1 MPETPNTVKKQ
12 VYVSK
17 ENLQKVLEFL
27 KTQNENLY
35 LRKGAEAASAA
46 KVKKALTLTVGD
58 TDVVFNGSEAKSAAV
73 AAKVHNHTASNISDF
88 DGAVKKVVF
97 GSENT
102 QGTVTAHKH
111 DNLDALNKISDSYI
125 TDWNAKIGVN
135 DVAKLKYANDAM
147 TGVADVKTAIDVLV
161 KNVQIGSAAI
171 SATTA
176 NVNGLNDRLTTAES
190 DIATLKTTVGDAS
203 SGLVKDVADLK
214 TDVGKNASAI
224 ADLKAANA
232 EGGAVDT
239 AIKAAKAAADAAQAT
254 ANQAVADAADEAERA
269 KGEEAKLAGR
279 LDVVQGTGDGSIAKA
294 LDDAKKY
301 AKEQA
306 DGKDAAIAAA
316 KSAADAAQADVDTLE
331 GKVGEVPSGKTVI
344 GLIGEAKA
352 QADKGVAE
360 AAAEKTRAEAAEKAL
375 DDKIK
380 AEATARENADTNL
393 DTKITNEI
401 DRATGAESALDTK
414 ITANKTAIDKL
425 NGNVDTV
432 GSVAN
437 AVKKEE
443 TRATAIEQ
451 GLRTD
456 VNANKTAID
465 TLNGAD
471 TVPGSVDNKIKT
483 AIDKVNTDASTLA
496 GRVKANE
503 DAIATL
509 NGDSKTEGSVRK
521 AIADIVGAAPENMDT
536 LQELAQAIQ
545 DHQDV
550 YTGYVETVN
559 GQIATAKQE
568 AITEAGKN
576 ADAKDTALHTTIT
589 TEIATAKSEAISA
602 AAEDAAGKVSTLEN
616 KLQPKIDAKVAQS
629 DYDTK
634 VAALE
639 KADTDNLAAA
649 KKHADDED
657 AKIKA
662 ILGHKAEGD
671 LTATGLC
678 KDVADNAAAITA
690 EATAR
695 QDADKLL
702 SDRIAKFEEGGENS
716 VAAQV
721 QAVQNDLDTF
731 KEEQA
736 TKDQGQDANITANK
750 DAIGAVK
757 GRLDTAESKLNVI
770 QGEGEGS
777 IKKAVADAKS
787 DIKNVTDGLGTRIDG
802 LDTRVTAL
810 EATVNTATTG
820 LKARMTAAETDI
832 TKLKSDM
839 TAAQGDINGINNNI
853 TNIQNTLK
861 NLVPLTD
868 DELQAMLNQV
878 YSK

>member
-27 KTQNENLY
+27 KTQNERLY

-46 KVKKALTLTVGD
+46 KVKNALTLTVGD
-58 TDVVFNGSEAKSAAV
+58 TDVVFDGSEAKSTAV
-73 AAKVHNHTASNISDF
+73 AAKVHDHTASNISDF

-97 GSENT
+97 GNQNT

-111 DNLDALNKISDSYI
+111 DNLDALNKISDTYI
-125 TDWNAKIGVN
+125 TDWNAKIGKD
-135 DVAKLKYANDAM
+135 DVAELKYTNTAM
-147 TGVADVKTAIDVLV
+147 TGVADVKTALDVLV
-161 KNVQIGSAAI
+161 KNIQIGTAAL
-171 SATTA
+171 ADATA
-176 NVNGLNDRLTTAES
+176 NVNGLATRLTTAEG

-214 TDVGKNASAI
+214 TDVGNNASAI
-224 ADLKAANA
+224 AELQAANA
-232 EGGAVDT
+232 EGGTIAKGIAD
-239 AIKAAKAAADAAQAT
+239 AKAAAAAAQTT
-254 ANQAVADAADEAERA
+254 ANQAVADAAAEAERA

-294 LDDAKKY
+294 LEDAKKY

-316 KSAADAAQADVDTLE
+316 KSAADAAQADVDALE
-331 GKVGEVPSGKTVI
+331 GVVGSATDGTDANTVFGKI
-344 GLIGEAKA
+344 AKAQA
-352 QADKGVAE
+352 QADKGVSN

-380 AEATARENADTNL
+380 AEAQARENADNAL

-401 DRATGAESALDTK
+401 DRATGAESALNTK
-414 ITANKTAIDKL
+414 VTANKAAIDK
-425 NGNVDTV
+425 
-432 GSVAN
+432 
-437 AVKKEE
+437 
-443 TRATAIEQ
+443 
-451 GLRTD
+451 
-456 VNANKTAID
+456 
-465 TLNGAD
+465 LNGAD

-483 AIDKVNTDASTLA
+483 AIDKVNTDASALA
-496 GRVKANE
+496 GRVAANE
-503 DAIATL
+503 AAIEVI
-509 NGDSKTEGSVRK
+509 NGEGKGSIKK
-521 AIADIVGAAPENMDT
+521 AVADLVNGAPEAMDT
-536 LQELAQAIQ
+536 LKELADSITK
-545 DHQDV
+545 HQTAYDA
-550 YTGYVETVN
+550 YVAQVAKD
-559 GQIATAKQE
+559 IAAAKQA

-576 ADAKDTALHTTIT
+576 ADTKDTALHTTIT
-589 TEIATAKSEAISA
+589 GEIATAKTEAISA
-602 AAEDAAGKVSTLEN
+602 AATDATSKVDALEN
-616 KLQPKIDAKVAQS
+616 KLQPKIDAKVAQA
-629 DYDTK
+629 DYDAK

-678 KDVADNAAAITA
+678 KDVADNAAAIAKEA
-690 EATAR
+690 EDRAS
-695 QDADKLL
+695 ADKAL
-702 SDRIAKFEEGGENS
+702 SDRIAKFEDGGENS
-716 VAAQV
+716 VASQV
-721 QAVQNDLDTF
+721 QAVQDDLDTF

-736 TKDQGQDANITANK
+736 TKDGSQDANITANK
-750 DAIGAVK
+750 DAINAVK

-787 DIKNVTDGLGTRIDG
+787 EIKNVTDGLSTSIDG
-802 LDTRVTAL
+802 LGTRVTAL

-820 LKARMTAAETDI
+820 LKDKMAAAEKDI
-832 TKLKSDM
+832 DKLQSDM
-839 TAAQGDINGINNNI
+839 SAAQGDINGINTDI
-853 TNIQNTLK
+853 TNIQNTLL
-861 NLVPLTD
+861 NLVPLTN
-868 DELQAMLNQV
+868 DELDTMLNTV
-878 YSK
+878 YPNNM

>member
-1 MPETPNTVKKQ
+1 MAEVKKQ

-27 KTQNENLY
+27 KTQNETLY

-73 AAKVHNHTASNISDF
+73 AAKVHDHTASNISDF
-88 DGAVKKVVF
+88 DGAVKRVVF
-97 GSENT
+97 GSEST

-111 DNLDALNKISDSYI
+111 ENLGALDKISDDYI
-125 TDWNAKIGVN
+125 TAWNAKIGVN

-161 KNVQIGSAAI
+161 KNVQIGSVAI

-176 NVNGLNDRLTTAES
+176 NVNGLAGRLTTAES
-190 DIATLKTTVGDAS
+190 DIATLKTTVGDVS

-214 TDVGKNASAI
+214 TSVGNNADEI
-224 ADLKAANA
+224 ANLKAANA

-239 AIKAAKAAADAAQAT
+239 AIKAAKAAAEAAQTT

-316 KSAADAAQADVDTLE
+316 KSAADAAQADVDALE

-375 DDKIK
+375 DEKIK
-380 AEATARENADTNL
+380 AEATARENADNSL

-401 DRATGAESALDTK
+401 DRATGVENALDTRV
-414 ITANKTAIDKL
+414 TANKAAIDKL
-425 NGNVDTV
+425 NGSVDTP

-456 VNANKTAID
+456 VNANKSAIE
-465 TLNGAD
+465 TLNGD
-471 TVPGSVDNKIKT
+471 GEGSVNKKIQT
-483 AIDKVNTDASTLA
+483 AIEKVNTDASALE
-496 GRVKANE
+496 GRVAANE
-503 DAIATL
+503 AAIEII
-509 NGDSKTEGSVRK
+509 NGTGEGSIKDAVAK
-521 AIADIVGAAPENMDT
+521 LVNGAPEAMDT
-536 LQELAQAIQ
+536 LKELADSITK
-545 DHQDV
+545 HQTAYDA
-550 YTGYVETVN
+550 YVAQVAKD
-559 GQIATAKQE
+559 IAAAKQA
-568 AITEAGKN
+568 AITEAGNN
-576 ADAKDTALHTTIT
+576 ADTKDTALHNTIT

-602 AAEDAAGKVSTLEN
+602 AATDAAGKVDALEN
-616 KLQPKIDAKVAQS
+616 KLQPKIDAKVAQA

-639 KADTDNLAAA
+639 KADADNLAAA

-657 AKIKA
+657 AKIEA

-678 KDVADNAAAITA
+678 ADVAANAAAITA

-702 SDRIAKFEEGGENS
+702 SDRIAKFEEGGDNS

-750 DAIGAVK
+750 NAIDAVK

-810 EATVNTATTG
+810 EGTINTPTTG
-820 LKARMTAAETDI
+820 LKDKMAAAEKDI
-832 TKLKSDM
+832 DKLQADM

-853 TNIQNTLK
+853 TTIQNTLK
-861 NLVPLTD
+861 NLVPLED
-868 DELQAMLNQV
+868 KELIAMLNQV
-878 YSK
+878 YAK

>member
-1 MPETPNTVKKQ
+1 MAEVKKQ

-73 AAKVHNHTASNISDF
+73 AAKVHDHTASNISDF
-88 DGAVKKVVF
+88 DGAVKRVVF
-97 GSENT
+97 GSEST

-111 DNLDALNKISDSYI
+111 ENLGALDKISDDYI
-125 TDWNAKIGVN
+125 TAWNAKIGVN

-161 KNVQIGSAAI
+161 KNVQIGSVAI

-176 NVNGLNDRLTTAES
+176 NVNGLAGRLTTAES
-190 DIATLKTTVGDAS
+190 DIATLKTTVGDVS

-214 TDVGKNASAI
+214 TSVGNNADEI
-224 ADLKAANA
+224 ANLKAANA

-239 AIKAAKAAADAAQAT
+239 AIKAAKAAAEAAQTT

-316 KSAADAAQADVDTLE
+316 KSAADAAQADVDALE

-375 DDKIK
+375 DEKIK
-380 AEATARENADTNL
+380 AEATARENADNSL

-401 DRATGAESALDTK
+401 DRATGVENALDTRV
-414 ITANKTAIDKL
+414 TANKAAIDKL
-425 NGNVDTV
+425 NGSVDTP

-456 VNANKTAID
+456 VNANKSAIE
-465 TLNGAD
+465 TLNGD
-471 TVPGSVDNKIKT
+471 GEGSVNKKIQT
-483 AIDKVNTDASTLA
+483 AIEKVNTDASALE
-496 GRVKANE
+496 GRVAANE
-503 DAIATL
+503 AAIEII
-509 NGDSKTEGSVRK
+509 NGTGEGSIKDAVAK
-521 AIADIVGAAPENMDT
+521 LVNGAPEAMDT
-536 LQELAQAIQ
+536 LKELADSITK
-545 DHQDV
+545 HQTAYDA
-550 YTGYVETVN
+550 YVAQVAKD
-559 GQIATAKQE
+559 IAAAKQA
-568 AITEAGKN
+568 AITEAGNN
-576 ADAKDTALHTTIT
+576 ADTKDTALHNTIT

-602 AAEDAAGKVSTLEN
+602 AATDAAGKVDALEN
-616 KLQPKIDAKVAQS
+616 KLQPKIDAKVAQA

-639 KADTDNLAAA
+639 KADADNLAAA

-657 AKIKA
+657 AKIEA

-678 KDVADNAAAITA
+678 ADVAANAAAITA

-702 SDRIAKFEEGGENS
+702 SDRIAKFEEGGDNS

-750 DAIGAVK
+750 NAIDAVK

-810 EATVNTATTG
+810 EGTINTPTTG
-820 LKARMTAAETDI
+820 LKDKMAAAEKDI
-832 TKLKSDM
+832 DKLQADM

-853 TNIQNTLK
+853 TTIQNTLK

-878 YSK
+878 YAK

>member
-1 MPETPNTVKKQ
+1 MAEVKKQ

-27 KTQNENLY
+27 KTQNETLY

-73 AAKVHNHTASNISDF
+73 AAKVHDHTASNISDF
-88 DGAVKKVVF
+88 DGAVKRVVF
-97 GSENT
+97 GSEST

-111 DNLDALNKISDSYI
+111 ENLGALDKISDDYI
-125 TDWNAKIGVN
+125 TAWNAKIGVN

-161 KNVQIGSAAI
+161 KNVQIGSVAI

-176 NVNGLNDRLTTAES
+176 NVNGLAGRLTTAES
-190 DIATLKTTVGDAS
+190 DIATLKTTVGDVS

-214 TDVGKNASAI
+214 TSVGNNADEI
-224 ADLKAANA
+224 ANLKAANA

-239 AIKAAKAAADAAQAT
+239 AIKAAKAAAEAAQTT

-316 KSAADAAQADVDTLE
+316 KSAADAAQADVDALE

-375 DDKIK
+375 DEKIK
-380 AEATARENADTNL
+380 AEATARENADNSL

-401 DRATGAESALDTK
+401 DRATGVENALDTRV
-414 ITANKTAIDKL
+414 TANKAAIDKL
-425 NGNVDTV
+425 NGSVDTP

-456 VNANKTAID
+456 VNANKSAIE
-465 TLNGAD
+465 TLNGD
-471 TVPGSVDNKIKT
+471 GEGSVNKKIQT
-483 AIDKVNTDASTLA
+483 AIEKVNTDASALE
-496 GRVKANE
+496 GRVAANE
-503 DAIATL
+503 AAIEII
-509 NGDSKTEGSVRK
+509 NGTGEGSIKDAVAK
-521 AIADIVGAAPENMDT
+521 LVNGAPEAMDT
-536 LQELAQAIQ
+536 LKELADSITK
-545 DHQDV
+545 HQTAYDA
-550 YTGYVETVN
+550 YVAQVAKD
-559 GQIATAKQE
+559 IAAAKQA
-568 AITEAGKN
+568 AITEAGNN
-576 ADAKDTALHTTIT
+576 ADTKDTALHNTIT

-602 AAEDAAGKVSTLEN
+602 AATDAAGKVDALEN
-616 KLQPKIDAKVAQS
+616 KLQPKIDAKVAQA

-639 KADTDNLAAA
+639 KADADNLAAA

-657 AKIKA
+657 AKIEA

-678 KDVADNAAAITA
+678 ADVAANAAAITA

-702 SDRIAKFEEGGENS
+702 SDRIAKFEEGGDNS

-750 DAIGAVK
+750 NAIDAVK

-810 EATVNTATTG
+810 EGTINTPTTG
-820 LKARMTAAETDI
+820 LKDKMAAAEKDI
-832 TKLKSDM
+832 DKLQADM

-853 TNIQNTLK
+853 TTIQNTLK

-878 YSK
+878 YAK